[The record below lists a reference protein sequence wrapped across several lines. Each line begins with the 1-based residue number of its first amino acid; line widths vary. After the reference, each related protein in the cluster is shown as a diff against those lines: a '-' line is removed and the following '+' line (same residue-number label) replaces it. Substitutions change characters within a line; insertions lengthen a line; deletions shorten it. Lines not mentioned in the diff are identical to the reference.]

1 MVSTSGHQLLPAQ
14 AVRDLREK
22 LLPIATIITPN
33 VPEAMLLLSDSGK
46 PVADAKNVGDLIE
59 IAKAVQ
65 ALGPKYVLVKGGH
78 LPFKK
83 DGTVAETAAE
93 KELMVDIL
101 YGDGTVTKMETLY
114 QPSKNTH
121 GTGCSLASA
130 IASNL
135 ANSLTMV
142 QAVKRACRYVEA
154 GIKTATDLGQGN
166 GPINHFHSTYT
177 LPFPPGRFVEY
188 VLERADVQPAWKE
201 HTEHAFV
208 AGLADG
214 TLPGDSFKYYLIQD
228 YLFLV
233 QFARANS
240 LAAYKAKTIADIAAA
255 AKIVGHI
262 HHEMGLHI
270 SYCQDFGI
278 TKEEIEASEESQGDF
293 YPHYDKY
300 S

>member
-59 IAKAVQ
+59 ITKAVQ

-101 YGDGTVTKMETLY
+101 YGDGTVTRMETLY

-121 GTGCSLASA
+121 GTGCSLACKS
-130 IASNL
+130 
-135 ANSLTMV
+135 
-142 QAVKRACRYVEA
+142 RALQ
-154 GIKTATDLGQGN
+154 T
-166 GPINHFHSTYT
+166 
-177 LPFPPGRFVEY
+177 
-188 VLERADVQPAWKE
+188 
-201 HTEHAFV
+201 
-208 AGLADG
+208 G
-214 TLPGDSFKYYLIQD
+214 TLL
-228 YLFLV
+228 
-233 QFARANS
+233 
-240 LAAYKAKTIADIAAA
+240 
-255 AKIVGHI
+255 
-262 HHEMGLHI
+262 
-270 SYCQDFGI
+270 
-278 TKEEIEASEESQGDF
+278 
-293 YPHYDKY
+293 
-300 S
+300 

>member
-14 AVRDLREK
+14 AVRDLREN

-46 PVADAKNVGDLIE
+46 SATDAKNVDDLIE

-65 ALGPKYVLVKGGH
+65 SLGPKYVLVKGGH

-83 DGTVAETAAE
+83 DGTVAETTTE
-93 KELMVDIL
+93 KALMVDIL
-101 YGDGTVTKMETLY
+101 YGDGAVTKIETLY

-121 GTGCSLASA
+121 GTGCSLACKFTLTLSRNSTLTLAAA

-135 ANSLTMV
+135 ANGLTMV

-177 LPFPPGRFVEY
+177 LSFPP
-188 VLERADVQPAWKE
+188 
-201 HTEHAFV
+201 
-208 AGLADG
+208 
-214 TLPGDSFKYYLIQD
+214 
-228 YLFLV
+228 
-233 QFARANS
+233 
-240 LAAYKAKTIADIAAA
+240 
-255 AKIVGHI
+255 
-262 HHEMGLHI
+262 
-270 SYCQDFGI
+270 
-278 TKEEIEASEESQGDF
+278 
-293 YPHYDKY
+293 
-300 S
+300 